1 MKERR
6 VWHLLMQIPTVTGC
20 ISLFQFCSETSVEN
34 KSASFFC
41 CSVQASLLL
50 YVCKYNQP
58 ACIKAARQE
67 EFPLK
72 KKRLALDQRFWT
84 KMAPMHHPYG
94 ALFAGVIRKLR
105 MYSILWGYSPLTS
118 VFLSLQHT
126 HCLVSLQRTL
136 ALFNHINT
144 GVIFS
149 LNNRYHSIK

>member
-72 KKRLALDQRFWT
+72 KKRTRPGSALLN
-84 KMAPMHHPYG
+84 KNGSHASP
-94 ALFAGVIRKLR
+94 I
-105 MYSILWGYSPLTS
+105 WGPLCRSHSQTPDVQHFVGLQSPHQCFSFTAA
-118 VFLSLQHT
+118 HT
-126 HCLVSLQRTL
+126 LPCITTANVGSFQ
-136 ALFNHINT
+136 
-144 GVIFS
+144 S
-149 LNNRYHSIK
+149 Y

>member
-72 KKRLALDQRFWT
+72 KRDSPWISASEQKWLPCITHMGPSLPESFANSGCTAFCGATVPSPVFFFHCSTHTALYHYSERW
-84 KMAPMHHPYG
+84 
-94 ALFAGVIRKLR
+94 LF
-105 MYSILWGYSPLTS
+105 SIILTQ
-118 VFLSLQHT
+118 VLYFH
-126 HCLVSLQRTL
+126 
-136 ALFNHINT
+136 
-144 GVIFS
+144 
-149 LNNRYHSIK
+149 